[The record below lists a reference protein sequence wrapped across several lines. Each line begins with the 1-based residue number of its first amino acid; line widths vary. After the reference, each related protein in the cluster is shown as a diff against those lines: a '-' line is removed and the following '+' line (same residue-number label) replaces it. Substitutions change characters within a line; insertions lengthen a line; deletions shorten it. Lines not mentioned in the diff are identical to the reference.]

1 MTLACECRPLCESKK
16 GTDLFLRSAAHHVSN
31 AVLTKPKTT
40 RAWDCDTI
48 FSKIPGD
55 HSEIWDFTYLH
66 SLVVGIHHSDLD
78 STLLNP
84 RYRNLLDTPDAYGR
98 TPLFWAALRGDLS
111 KVTALLAA
119 GADHSKTDLER
130 RLPLHAAIQS
140 GSVRCVEIL
149 LRRGSSVHARDNY
162 GNTALQIATFSDDN
176 EAMLEALYLAGASVN
191 ATERYGTSVLASAAC
206 LNHPKSANWLIQKGA
221 DIESLDVVGY
231 SPLLEAI
238 RYCNAEVAEA
248 LLRHGAR
255 VDVKTNGGRTV
266 LHVLASTGN
275 LAGTNV
281 LLQFPLPG
289 LSTEIRD
296 SKGMTALQ
304 IFENRVGPPDGMQE
318 AFFKLLHHINSRS
331 ESEDNEEDVFVD
343 AVASLTV

>member
-1 MTLACECRPLCESKK
+1 MTLVCEYRPLCESKK
-16 GTDLFLRSAAHHVSN
+16 GTDLFLSSAAHHVSN

-55 HSEIWDFTYLH
+55 HSEIWDFTYIH

-78 STLLNP
+78 SALLNP

-111 KVTALLAA
+111 KVTTLLAA

-162 GNTALQIATFSDDN
+162 GNTALQIATFADTN
-176 EAMLEALYLAGASVN
+176 AAMLGALDIAKDSVN
-191 ATERYGTSVLASAAC
+191 TAKRYVRPIQVSNAKV
-206 LNHPKSANWLIQKGA
+206 NHADSANQSIQKG
-221 DIESLDVVGY
+221 
-231 SPLLEAI
+231 
-238 RYCNAEVAEA
+238 
-248 LLRHGAR
+248 
-255 VDVKTNGGRTV
+255 
-266 LHVLASTGN
+266 
-275 LAGTNV
+275 
-281 LLQFPLPG
+281 
-289 LSTEIRD
+289 
-296 SKGMTALQ
+296 
-304 IFENRVGPPDGMQE
+304 
-318 AFFKLLHHINSRS
+318 
-331 ESEDNEEDVFVD
+331 
-343 AVASLTV
+343 